1 MSTVIDRGS
10 KCIEANKQ
18 RYERMK
24 PGHPAGYIEA
34 FANTYIDIYNEIIEW
49 KNTGTD
55 VSKYGL
61 DVETSLEIATFLEDL
76 KVRA

>member
-1 MSTVIDRGS
+1 
-10 KCIEANKQ
+10 
-18 RYERMK
+18 MK
-24 PGHPAGYIEA
+24 PGHPAGYEA

-61 DVETSLEIATFLEDL
+61 T
-76 KVRA
+76 